1 MNILVSNGEL
11 TPEEKNMIL
20 ERAAEIKGCD
30 HVAVTV
36 NDEWLDIDYH
46 IIPFSRLARITGYLT
61 NDIARWNDA
70 KKAELKDRVKHG
82 MFDKDEAYDGKP

>member
-30 HVAVTV
+30 HVSVKINGNHLEV
-36 NDEWLDIDYH
+36 YYH
-46 IIPFSRLARITGYLT
+46 IMSFQSIRRITGYLVGT
-61 NDIARWNDA
+61 VDRWNNA
-70 KKAELKDRVKHG
+70 KRAELKDRVKHG

>member
-30 HVAVTV
+30 HVAVKINGNHLEV
-36 NDEWLDIDYH
+36 YYH
-46 IIPFSRLARITGYLT
+46 IIPFERIRR
-61 NDIARWNDA
+61 IA
-70 KKAELKDRVKHG
+70 
-82 MFDKDEAYDGKP
+82 